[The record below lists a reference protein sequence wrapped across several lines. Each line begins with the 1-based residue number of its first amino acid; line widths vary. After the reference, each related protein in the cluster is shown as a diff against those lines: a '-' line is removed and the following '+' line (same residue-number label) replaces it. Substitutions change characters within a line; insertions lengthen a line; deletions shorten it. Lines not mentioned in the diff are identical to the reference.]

1 MAKAQAAKV
10 FAVDEA
16 DILYNA
22 TDNFRYFNNL
32 VKIIVDRQQHKI
44 FHSISEKT
52 DLMMSLSQSKEE

>member
-22 TDNFRYFNNL
+22 TDNFRY
-32 VKIIVDRQQHKI
+32 
-44 FHSISEKT
+44 E
-52 DLMMSLSQSKEE
+52 